1 MYSCSSGIKTTIH
14 FFLHCTN
21 FNTQRQSLFGK
32 IARIDASIFTEN
44 SVVNTLLFGKP
55 NSENFFNKTRQ
66 LSLFYHSKI

>member
-14 FFLHCTN
+14 FFLHYTN